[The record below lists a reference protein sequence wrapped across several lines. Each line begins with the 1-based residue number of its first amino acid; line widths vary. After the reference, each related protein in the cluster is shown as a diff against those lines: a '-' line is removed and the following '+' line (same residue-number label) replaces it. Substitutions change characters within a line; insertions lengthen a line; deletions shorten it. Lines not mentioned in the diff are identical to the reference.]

1 MTVAQIGSGRASDLT
16 GHVVGSRQG
25 TGTYADRTSEID
37 VILHPG
43 IQYTCCIQASEG
55 TAFQYQTA
63 LGNDV

>member
-25 TGTYADRTSEID
+25 PGTYANRASEVD

-43 IQYTCCIQASEG
+43 IQYACRIKASEG

-63 LGNDV
+63 LGNDI